1 MQSKTNMGTLSK
13 LLVLHNTT
21 KSEGGLMAI
30 ICILENDV
38 PHRSNFN
45 HNISGPMCGIIMVY

>member
-1 MQSKTNMGTLSK
+1 MGTLNQ
-13 LLVLHNTT
+13 LLVLHSTT
-21 KSEGGLMAI
+21 KWEGVLMAI
-30 ICILENDV
+30 ICILENNV